1 MLKRLPPSQWTT
13 VQAAH
18 LLNRAGFGGSPAE
31 IAALQAFGLEKAVDH
46 ILEGEEEDDLFPPPH
61 LSQPP
66 ELFEQMRASKA
77 AMKAAMKAAP
87 DDPKGREMQQMRRRE
102 QSEQIRQLRA
112 WWLSRM
118 RYTPYPLREKM
129 TLFWHGHFATSF
141 EKVKVAYLMWQQN
154 ETLRANA
161 LGNFRELAK
170 QVSKDPAM
178 MRYLDTVQSQRSQP
192 NENFAREL
200 LELFTLGE
208 GVRYTEGDI
217 QESARAFT
225 GYRIDPRSM
234 AFLFARRQFDDS
246 EKEFMGRK
254 GPFDGDA
261 IIDIITAQP
270 ECAAFITRKLWN
282 YLASDNPSPG
292 TLRQL
297 ASHFRDSQFDIRST
311 LREIFLSEEF
321 YAPQT
326 LRSQVK
332 GPVQWLVQ
340 TARVLEAPLP
350 GSAALEVSLA
360 QMGQIP
366 FAPPNVKGW
375 DNGRAWISTSTLL
388 FRYNLAGYIVSG
400 RSPALDGFR
409 KGSGPVPV
417 PLEKI
422 APAALRA
429 DPVKLCDTLALRLL
443 NAPVTGAEREKFLAF
458 LQNHGPAISDSALR
472 DFLHLMMSTPDYQLT

>member
-1 MLKRLPPSQWTT
+1 
-13 VQAAH
+13 
-18 LLNRAGFGGSPAE
+18 
-31 IAALQAFGLEKAVDH
+31 
-46 ILEGEEEDDLFPPPH
+46 
-61 LSQPP
+61 
-66 ELFEQMRASKA
+66 
-77 AMKAAMKAAP
+77 
-87 DDPKGREMQQMRRRE
+87 
-102 QSEQIRQLRA
+102 
-112 WWLSRM
+112 
-118 RYTPYPLREKM
+118 M

-161 LGNFRELAK
+161 LGNFRELTK

-270 ECAAFITRKLWN
+270 ECAAFITRKLWT
-282 YLASDNPSPG
+282 YLASDNPSPA
-292 TLRQL
+292 TLLQL
-297 ASHFRDSQFDIRST
+297 ASSFRDSQFDIRSS

-321 YAPQT
+321 YAAQA

-350 GSAALEVSLA
+350 APAALEVSLA

-375 DNGRAWISTSTLL
+375 DNGRAWISSSTHL

-400 RSPALDGFR
+400 RSPSLEGFR
-409 KGSGPVPV
+409 KDSGSVKV

-429 DPVKLCDTLALRLL
+429 DPVKLCDTIALRLL
-443 NAPVTGAEREKFLAF
+443 NTPVTGAEREKFLAF
-458 LQNHGPAISDSALR
+458 LQNHGPEIRDSALR